1 MQLNKREATFLITA
15 LETKIRNKDLYL
27 SKIESGKIPN
37 HDPSSSFELS
47 KSFQK
52 ERREILD
59 RLTRFCEE

>member
-15 LETKIRNKDLYL
+15 LETQIRNNDLYL
-27 SKIESGKIPN
+27 SKIESGEIPN
-37 HDPSSSFELS
+37 HDPSYFELS

>member
-15 LETKIRNKDLYL
+15 LETQIRNNDLYL
-27 SKIESGKIPN
+27 SKIESGEIPIQ
-37 HDPSSSFELS
+37 DPSYIELS

-52 ERREILD
+52 ERKEILD